1 MHRLGFA
8 FAVSLLVGCPQVHD
22 GGSAPAEEELNT
34 GETPTSVPVLELP
47 ARYMAGAAF
56 MTGERWYA
64 INYEG
69 EGLVVHLHGT
79 DAFVDRPAD
88 VDPAELEHNAEVRG
102 TEAFDT
108 TDEGIRVISW
118 MENGASY
125 SLDVTC
131 TRADDERC
139 TESAFAIALADALE
153 ARR

>member
-1 MHRLGFA
+1 MNRLGIA
-8 FAVSLLVGCPQVHD
+8 IAVSLLVGCPQVHD
-22 GGSAPAEEELNT
+22 GGSSPAEEELNT

-47 ARYMAGAAF
+47 ERYMSGAAF

-69 EGLVVHLHGT
+69 DGLVIHLHGT
-79 DAFVDRPAD
+79 NAHVDRPAD
-88 VDPAELEHNAEVRG
+88 VDPEDLEHNAEVRG
-102 TEAFDT
+102 IRAFDT

-131 TRADDERC
+131 TRQDDERC
-139 TESAFAIALADALE
+139 AESDFAVALAGQLE
-153 ARR
+153 ARP